1 MVESKKFYFS
11 GKNYL
16 TNLPSVYWNI
26 SDSSNQEVMQQA
38 IALVN
43 SNSAVANVPIL
54 KGTVQSIP
62 TLKGGIF
69 FVNMT
74 VTNGYIVNIAFLRK

>member
-1 MVESKKFYFS
+1 
-11 GKNYL
+11 
-16 TNLPSVYWNI
+16 
-26 SDSSNQEVMQQA
+26 MQQA
-38 IALVN
+38 ITLVN

-54 KGTVQSIP
+54 RGTVKSVP

-74 VTNGYIVNIAFLRK
+74 ITNGYIVNIAFLRR

>member
-1 MVESKKFYFS
+1 
-11 GKNYL
+11 
-16 TNLPSVYWNI
+16 
-26 SDSSNQEVMQQA
+26 MQQA